1 MSNGMNDVIRLVQ
14 GTYGISG
21 NGDLAF
27 YYGSGE
33 PYALVMLGGYA
44 AGCTARTLDPANT
57 VLDGEGTGE
66 VVTFMD
72 WADYPTGGFSVEGVT
87 VRNGQVSSY
96 GGIYLESVHGD
107 ITVRQC
113 VVENNN
119 SDGDAGGLL
128 AWVSWGTVTLES
140 NVIRG
145 NTAYSDAG
153 MSVWNDYGEAIIRN
167 NVIAGNEASGY
178 GGGLYVYL
186 YGGSV
191 RLVNNTVTGNT
202 GDATWGYAGGVYL
215 ELDSSS
221 AVADAYNN
229 IIWGNAAATEGD
241 VYIEN
246 FAGGTVNVFHNDVGE
261 ADGDG
266 LPPNEGGTINAD
278 PLFVN
283 SVAGDYHLAPGS
295 PCIDAGDDT
304 APGLPAVD
312 FEGDG
317 RVRGL
322 TADIGADEY
331 YAAGIT
337 NTIGGQVLEGSAG
350 LEGIAVTLGGDA
362 AMTKFTDSNGMY
374 WFTWLPAG
382 NYTVTPVNDFYDFT
396 PANRA
401 VAVSGADVSGQDFTA
416 TAIDMDGDGVP
427 DMTDNCP
434 LTANTDQVDSDGDG
448 LGDACDLPGF
458 ISGRVMDE
466 VTGLGIEGVWVSA
479 SGTNSGGVYT
489 DSLGDF
495 SIAGLESGD
504 YIVYA
509 SSAAYLNEYYD
520 NVSDSASATLVAVNP
535 GEDTSGIDLVL
546 SPDTDGDGIEDPADN
561 CPLVPNADQ
570 GDLDGDSVGDACDD
584 DVDGDGVSNDVDNCI
599 LIANPGQADTDGD
612 GYGDACTTN
621 HCVSTSA
628 ELQTALDTAMSNGM
642 NDVIRLVQ
650 GTYGISGNVPPE
662 PLTPPTRYWTARGRA
677 RS

>member
-1 MSNGMNDVIRLVQ
+1 L
-14 GTYGISG
+14 T
-21 NGDLAF
+21 
-27 YYGSGE
+27 
-33 PYALVMLGGYA
+33 
-44 AGCTARTLDPANT
+44 
-57 VLDGEGTGE
+57 
-66 VVTFMD
+66 
-72 WADYPTGGFSVEGVT
+72 
-87 VRNGQVSSY
+87 
-96 GGIYLESVHGD
+96 
-107 ITVRQC
+107 
-113 VVENNN
+113 
-119 SDGDAGGLL
+119 
-128 AWVSWGTVTLES
+128 
-140 NVIRG
+140 
-145 NTAYSDAG
+145 
-153 MSVWNDYGEAIIRN
+153 
-167 NVIAGNEASGY
+167 
-178 GGGLYVYL
+178 
-186 YGGSV
+186 
-191 RLVNNTVTGNT
+191 
-202 GDATWGYAGGVYL
+202 
-215 ELDSSS
+215 
-221 AVADAYNN
+221 
-229 IIWGNAAATEGD
+229 
-241 VYIEN
+241 
-246 FAGGTVNVFHNDVGE
+246 
-261 ADGDG
+261 
-266 LPPNEGGTINAD
+266 
-278 PLFVN
+278 
-283 SVAGDYHLAPGS
+283 GS

-350 LEGIAVTLGGDA
+350 LEG
-362 AMTKFTDSNGMY
+362 
-374 WFTWLPAG
+374 PAG

-546 SPDTDGDGIEDPADN
+546 SPDTDGDGIEDP
-561 CPLVPNADQ
+561 
-570 GDLDGDSVGDACDD
+570 GR
-584 DVDGDGVSNDVDNCI
+584 
-599 LIANPGQADTDGD
+599 PGRGQ
-612 GYGDACTTN
+612 
-621 HCVSTSA
+621 
-628 ELQTALDTAMSNGM
+628 
-642 NDVIRLVQ
+642 
-650 GTYGISGNVPPE
+650 
-662 PLTPPTRYWTARGRA
+662 RGR
-677 RS
+677 RVRRRRGRRRRIE